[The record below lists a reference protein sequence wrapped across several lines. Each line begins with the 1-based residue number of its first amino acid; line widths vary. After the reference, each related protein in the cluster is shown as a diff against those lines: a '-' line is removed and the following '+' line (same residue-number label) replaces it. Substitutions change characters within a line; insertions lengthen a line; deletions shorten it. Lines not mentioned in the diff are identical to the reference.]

1 MPRERASR
9 GRERTER
16 PSAPSAHETAIA
28 APARVLVVYKKSAWQ
43 TNVKERRHPRYLEL
57 VRTGHESIARLE
69 AAHRA
74 HQETLE
80 ETKRALDGLGVR
92 SVFRFR
98 GDEGLVEEFDLVVT
112 VGGDGTLLWAAR
124 WVGSELPVVALNS
137 APGDSVGHFCAGK
150 KGRVKETLARALAG
164 TLPAFQ
170 LTRMSVTLDGEAV
183 TRRVLNDILFAHAS
197 PAATTR
203 YLVRVDDGKKAIV
216 EEHKS
221 SGLWVGPSAGSTAA
235 QRSAGGEV
243 LPAES
248 ERIQY
253 VVREPYVPDD
263 GSGKH
268 LRAPRLRVGT
278 VPRGGSIQII
288 SKVRE
293 GRVFVDGP
301 HRVRDVSLGSE
312 IVLRAS
318 DEPLTLLGYP
328 RALTEGRIEAPKAK
342 RSR

>member
-1 MPRERASR
+1 VKSPRKRSETRSR
-9 GRERTER
+9 PPTSSSESSRKSQPGV
-16 PSAPSAHETAIA
+16 P
-28 APARVLVVYKKSAWQ
+28 RVLVVYKKTAWQ
-43 TNVKERRHPRYLEL
+43 TNVKERRNPRYLQL
-57 VRTGHESIARLE
+57 VKEGHQSVERLE

-80 ETKRALDGLGVR
+80 ETHRALDALGVR

-98 GDEGLVEEFDLVVT
+98 GDEGLVEGFDLVVT

-124 WVGSELPVVALNS
+124 WVGPEQPVVAINS
-137 APGDSVGHFCAGK
+137 APSDSVGHFCAGK
-150 KGRVKETLARALAG
+150 KGSVEASLAAAITGKLRA
-164 TLPAFQ
+164 FR
-170 LTRMSVTLDGEAV
+170 LTRMSVELDGEVV
-183 TRRVLNDILFAHAS
+183 TRRVLNDMLFAHAS

-203 YLVRVDDGKKAIV
+203 YLVRMDDGRRVIA

-235 QRSAGGEV
+235 QRSAGGVV

-263 GSGKH
+263 GTDRPPPG
-268 LRAPRLRVGT
+268 PRLHVGT
-278 VPRGGSIQII
+278 VPRKGSITIV
-288 SKVRE
+288 SKIRE
-293 GRVFVDGP
+293 GRLFVDGP
-301 HRVRDVSLGSE
+301 HRVRDVALGSE
-312 IVLRAS
+312 VVLRAS

-328 RALTEGRIEAPKAK
+328 RGMNGRA
-342 RSR
+342 R